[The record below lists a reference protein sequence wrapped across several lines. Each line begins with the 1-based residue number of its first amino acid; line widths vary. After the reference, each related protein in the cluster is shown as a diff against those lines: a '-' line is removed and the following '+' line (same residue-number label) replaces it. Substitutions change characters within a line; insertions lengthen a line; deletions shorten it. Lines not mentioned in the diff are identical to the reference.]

1 MGQLK
6 EHLKEGVKPRELW
19 SWAAYDFANSGY
31 TTVVLTAVFNTY
43 FVSVIVGDS
52 DYGTLLWTVVIAIS
66 NAVSMLT
73 MPVIGLLAD
82 ARAQKKRW
90 LLVATAMCVLG
101 TFGLMGTGPGTVV
114 LATFMIMLSNF
125 GYNVGESLCSA
136 FLPEIA
142 REESVGKVSGW
153 GWSMG
158 YCGGLVTLLL
168 AIAWTSWSM
177 KAGYSTDLLV
187 DGTLFI
193 TAAVY
198 ALAATPIFLF
208 LKERSTPR
216 MKENNSNLKALFVSS
231 FEAIRHTLGS
241 LKVYQDFA
249 RLALCGFFYQ
259 AGVSVVITL
268 SAVYA
273 TAVMGFTTE
282 DILIMVCAVNVT
294 AAVGAFGFG
303 YLQDRIGHK
312 TALAIT
318 LAVWLLMVL
327 CAYFATERWM
337 FWVAANLAGIAMG
350 SSQSAGRAMV
360 AVFAPESRLAEFYS
374 FWNMMLWLSAI
385 VGPLT
390 YGLMTAIFHN
400 NHRLAILV
408 TGLFFV
414 VALLVL
420 QRINIERGRKAS
432 GNLTA

>member
-168 AIAWTSWSM
+168 AIARTSWSM

-231 FEAIRHTLGS
+231 FEEIRHTLGS

>member
-168 AIAWTSWSM
+168 AIGWTSWSM

-231 FEAIRHTLGS
+231 FEEIRHTLGS